1 MRPRHP
7 ALRRHAQD
15 RGRLPEAWLVTDER
29 MGDRLLPAVRRLPR
43 GKAGIVFR
51 HYHTPSPER
60 RQLYA
65 AVRTIAR
72 RRRLLLI
79 LADAPRVAR
88 AWKADGWQDRKSTR
102 LNSSH

>member
-1 MRPRHP
+1 
-7 ALRRHAQD
+7 
-15 RGRLPEAWLVTDER
+15 
-29 MGDRLLPAVRRLPR
+29 MGDRLLPAVRPLPS

-51 HYHTPSPER
+51 QYHTPSPER

-79 LADAPRVAR
+79 LAVAPRADR
-88 AWKADGWQDRKSTR
+88 AWKAEGWHGKTPQHGHPMPATITR
-102 LNSSH
+102 QKPRPHTARGAYRQKG